1 MSTSTNPPTLLITR
15 QQHHYVGSE
24 AIPEPLAMTLL
35 ALVRNDVLFT
45 HKTIDDARLSTLIN
59 DVYRLL
65 AFAVSQSSP
74 RELR

>member
-1 MSTSTNPPTLLITR
+1 
-15 QQHHYVGSE
+15 
-24 AIPEPLAMTLL
+24 MTLL